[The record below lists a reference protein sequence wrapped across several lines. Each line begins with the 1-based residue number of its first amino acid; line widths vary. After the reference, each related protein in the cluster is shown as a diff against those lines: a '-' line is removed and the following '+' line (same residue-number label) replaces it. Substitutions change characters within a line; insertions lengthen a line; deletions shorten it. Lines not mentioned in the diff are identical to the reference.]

1 MKILF
6 SIFVILGSLLWA
18 WTHLV
23 EPNWFR
29 LKRITI
35 RIKKPLERPVEI
47 LHLSDLHFTRERFFL
62 KRFFDRLSRLEV
74 DFVFVTG
81 DLMDHPSGIEPC
93 IRNLKKLKPKKGI
106 YAVLGNHDYRN
117 YPSRDIWRWLL
128 TRRTRSV
135 PRPASETD
143 QLRGALREA
152 GIRLL
157 TNENVTVPSEG
168 KEAILIGIDDRI
180 SGHSDLNRAFRG
192 VENGAL
198 RLALTHSPRLFP
210 ALGRRG
216 IDVAFAGHAHG
227 GQVRIPGIGA
237 LPFARLMSPI
247 IDSTDRFGFVG
258 IISRGMGAQSPA
270 HFRFLCRPEALLV
283 RIEGSEWRA

>member
-1 MKILF
+1 MEKQTIF
-6 SIFVILGSLLWA
+6 FISIAIVSLLWA

-29 LKRITI
+29 LKRVTI
-35 RIKKPLERPVEI
+35 RLKKPLERPVEI
-47 LHLSDLHFTRERFFL
+47 LHLSDFHFTRERFFL

-93 IRNLKKLKPKKGI
+93 VKNLRKLRPKKGI
-106 YAVLGNHDYRN
+106 YAVLGNHDYRI
-117 YPSRDIWRWLL
+117 YPSRDIWHWLL
-128 TRRTRSV
+128 TRRVRSL
-135 PRPASETD
+135 PRPESETD
-143 QLRGALREA
+143 QLRRALQEA
-152 GIRLL
+152 GVRLL
-157 TNENVTVPSEG
+157 INENVAVPG
-168 KEAILIGIDDRI
+168 PEAVLIGIDDCI
-180 SGHSDLNRAFRG
+180 SGHADLNRAFQG
-192 VENGAL
+192 IENGAL

-216 IDVAFAGHAHG
+216 VDAAFTGHAHG

-247 IDSTDRFGFVG
+247 IDSTDRFGFSG
-258 IISRGMGAQSPA
+258 IVSRGMGAKSPA
-270 HFRFLCRPEALLV
+270 HFRFLCRPEALLI
-283 RIEGSEWRA
+283 RIEGSEWRG